1 MKKRVGVTDSRGKTM
16 SNYLNWFTPEDIGG
30 DVEIVKLEVGSH
42 EFNGCSGI
50 VLTGGTDVHPN
61 QYDGD
66 EDYPLKPEQWDEE
79 RDIYE
84 EKVYKYAKF
93 NKLPVL
99 AICRGLQLVNVVEG
113 GTLIQ
118 DLGEGNAVH
127 KKEEADKEH
136 NVTVD
141 SRTLLGDVTGA
152 MSEKVNSAH
161 HQAVDLVGNDL
172 MVNAVSKDDVVEGL
186 EFKNKANK
194 GFMLAVQWHPE
205 RMNNKETSPLSKGIK
220 KAFLSAI
227 RANSK

>member
-16 SNYLNWFTPEDIGG
+16 DNYLNWFTSEDIGG
-30 DVEIVKLEVGSH
+30 DIEIVKLEVGSH
-42 EFNGCSGI
+42 EFNGCAGI

-66 EDYPLKPEQWDEE
+66 EDYPLKPESWDEE
-79 RDIYE
+79 RDAYE

-99 AICRGLQLVNVVEG
+99 AICRGLQLVNVIEG

-118 DLGEGNAVH
+118 DLGEGNSIH
-127 KKEEADKEH
+127 KKEETDKEH
-136 NVTVD
+136 IVTVD
-141 SRTLLGDVTGA
+141 SRTMLGDVTGT

-161 HQAVDLVGNDL
+161 HQAIDLVGNDL
-172 MVNAVSKDDVVEGL
+172 IVNAVSKDDVIEGL

-205 RMNNKETSPLSKGIK
+205 RMTNKDTSPLSKGIK

-227 RANSK
+227 RAFSK

>member
-16 SNYLNWFTPEDIGG
+16 DLYLNWFTPEDIGG

-50 VLTGGTDVHPN
+50 VITGGTDVHPN

-66 EDYPLKPEQWDEE
+66 EDYEGKPAQWDEE
-79 RDIYE
+79 RDAYE

-118 DLGEGNAVH
+118 DLGEGNAIH
-127 KKEEADKEH
+127 KKEETDKEH
-136 NVTVD
+136 MVTVD
-141 SRTLLGDVTGA
+141 SRTMLGDVTGG
-152 MSEKVNSAH
+152 MLEKVNSAH

-172 MVNAVSKDDVVEGL
+172 MVNAVSKDDVIEGL
-186 EFKNKANK
+186 EYKNKTNK

-205 RMNNKETSPLSKGIK
+205 RMSNKDTSPLSKGIK

-227 RANSK
+227 RENTR

>member
-1 MKKRVGVTDSRGKTM
+1 MD
-16 SNYLNWFTPEDIGG
+16 NYLNWFTPEDVGG
-30 DVEIVKLEVGSH
+30 DVEIVKLDVGSH
-42 EFNGCSGI
+42 EFNGCAGI

-66 EDYPLKPEQWDEE
+66 EDYPLKPEKWDEE

-99 AICRGLQLVNVVEG
+99 AICRGLQLVNVIEG

-118 DLGEGNAVH
+118 DLGEGNAIH
-127 KKEEADKEH
+127 KKEEVDKEH
-136 NVTVD
+136 RVTVD
-141 SRTLLGDVTGA
+141 SRTLLGDVTGV
-152 MSEKVNSAH
+152 MSEQVNSAH

-172 MVNAVSKDDVVEGL
+172 MVNAVSKDDVIEGL
-186 EFKNKANK
+186 EFKDKTNK

-205 RMNNKETSPLSKGIK
+205 RMNNKEVSPLSKGIK
-220 KAFLSAI
+220 GAFLSAI
-227 RANSK
+227 RSFSK